1 MEIKVRRDV
10 VKTDVLIVG
19 GGIAGMQ
26 AAIAAAETGVDVI
39 VAEKADTRRSGC
51 GATGNDHFIC
61 YIPDYHGDDFDEICR
76 EVTES
81 LIGPQQDFN
90 LLRLMMSRSFELVQ
104 KWESYGINMRPTGE
118 YVFRGH
124 AMPGRRRYHLKY
136 DGKDQKPL
144 LTKKAK
150 EVGAKIMNK
159 TIMHQLLTNKDGA
172 VIGAIGINVANEVPE
187 LVIFQT
193 KAVIITTGNALRLY
207 PGVNPA
213 FPFNVANCPAD
224 TGGGQAM
231 ALRAGAKLVNLDL
244 PYVHS
249 GPKYFARAGK
259 ATWIGVLTDFNGK
272 PVGPFVTKPDKE
284 LGDVTADIWQNVF
297 EEKMEDGSGPV
308 YMNCSETAPDDM
320 QYMMDAFLSEGDS
333 SLVDYMEQ
341 YDIDLRK
348 EMVEFG
354 TFEYN
359 FTARGLDIG
368 IDGSASIPGLYA
380 AGNATGN
387 VRGDITSAAVFGQIC
402 GESAGAY
409 AKTIEGESVESNP
422 GIAEE
427 IELCNSLLGREEG
440 ATWKEANSM
449 LQRIM
454 SEYVGMKV
462 RSESIMKAGL
472 KYIRDLRKYTLAQ
485 MKVDNAHELLRGLEV
500 LDLIDVGEA
509 IALMSENRKESRG
522 RCHRRTDYTFTNPLL
537 GNKFQT
543 IHKDKDGQFVLE
555 FRDKIR
561 K

>member
-1 MEIKVRRDV
+1 MKIKVRQEPI
-10 VKTDVLIVG
+10 KTDVLIVG

-26 AAIAAAETGVDVI
+26 AAITAAEQGVDVI

-61 YIPDYHGDDFDEICR
+61 YIPEYHGEDFNEIIR
-76 EVTES
+76 EVTET
-81 LIGPQQDFN
+81 LIGPQQDMD
-90 LLRLMMSRSFELVQ
+90 LLKLMMSRSFELVQ
-104 KWESYGINMRPTGE
+104 KWESYGIAMRPTGE
-118 YVFRGH
+118 YAFMGH

-144 LTKKAK
+144 LTKAAK
-150 EVGAKIMNK
+150 ERGAKIMNK
-159 TIMHQLLTNKDGA
+159 MAMRQLLTDDSGR
-172 VIGAIGINVANEVPE
+172 VIGAIGINIADPEPE

-207 PGVNPA
+207 PGLNPA
-213 FPFNVANCPAD
+213 YPFNVANCPAC

-231 ALRAGAKLVNLDL
+231 ALRAGARLVNLDL

-259 ATWIGVLTDFNGK
+259 ATWIGVLTDFNGT
-272 PVGPFVTKPDKE
+272 PVGPFVTKPTKE

-308 YMNCSETAPDDM
+308 YMNCSETSPDDM
-320 QYMMDAFLSEGDS
+320 KYMMNAFLSEGDS
-333 SLVDYMEQ
+333 SIVDYLDQ
-341 YDIDLRK
+341 YDIDLKK

-359 FTARGLDIG
+359 FTGRGLDIG
-368 IDGSASIPGLYA
+368 IGGNATIPGLYA

-387 VRGDITSAAVFGQIC
+387 VRGDITSAAVFGCI
-402 GESAGAY
+402 SAENAAAY
-409 AKTIEGESVESNP
+409 VKECESVDVANHP
-422 GIAEE
+422 LIAEE
-427 IELCNSLLGREEG
+427 QTLIDDLLSRPEG

-449 LQRIM
+449 LQQIM
-454 SEYVGMKV
+454 REYVGMKL
-462 RSESIMKAGL
+462 RSETIMKAGL
-472 KYIRDLRKYTLAQ
+472 KYIRDLRKYARAQ
-485 MKVDNAHELLRGLEV
+485 MKADNAHELMRALEV

-509 IALMSENRKESRG
+509 VALMSENRKESRG
-522 RCHRRTDYTFTNPLL
+522 RCHKRSDYTFTNPLL
-537 GNKFQT
+537 NNKFQT
-543 IHKDKDGQFVLE
+543 IEKHKDGTFSLE

-561 K
+561 